1 MTATTDL
8 GMNMTL
14 NIGVLKDIL
23 GNIGTA
29 TINIGS
35 MMILILDMPTVGM
48 NVTII
53 PGTVQIYSMKPNT

>member
-48 NVTII
+48 VKN
-53 PGTVQIYSMKPNT
+53 KF